1 MDKIVEGRLQKFFS
15 TVCLIEQEFIKDAD
29 KTIGDLIL
37 EKISTIGENIV
48 LRRFIR
54 YELGEEIAES

>member
-1 MDKIVEGRLQKFFS
+1 M
-15 TVCLIEQEFIKDAD
+15 EQEFIRDSD
-29 KTIGDLIL
+29 KTVADLIL

-54 YELGEEIAES
+54 YELGEEIAGL